1 MTNDLFELVHTVT
14 LHGYSDST
22 LARVTSSAETRLYPD
37 QTDMSHLNMED
48 YLVVE
53 DNVGHTPCRQK

>member
-1 MTNDLFELVHTVT
+1 MICLNSFHAVT

-22 LARVTSSAETRLYPD
+22 LARVTLSAETRLYPD
-37 QTDMSHLNMED
+37 QIDMSRLNMED

-53 DNVGHTPCRQK
+53 NNVGHTPCSQK